1 MQVLKPAI
9 LQTQTEIL
17 LMTRFK
23 NIQLKFFNMKS
34 KPIFPLIAA
43 MLITLISCKSKTQ
56 KDAENP
62 ANTNEK
68 QKPKAGSANI
78 PNGMENI
85 LGEWTLAKLVRD
97 DNGNHKID
105 ENEENAVIESKNS
118 IKLNADGTCK
128 YETIMDGRY
137 EITTEE
143 DGRKRLIYYDI
154 SGNQYP
160 MKLYINSVSK
170 DELVININN
179 AGGSQFEIYTRP

>member
-1 MQVLKPAI
+1 MK
-9 LQTQTEIL
+9 TT
-17 LMTRFK
+17 
-23 NIQLKFFNMKS
+23 FFTT
-34 KPIFPLIAA
+34 IIAA
-43 MLITLISCKSKTQ
+43 MLITVISCKSNTQ
-56 KDAENP
+56 KDAEDHTMKENSP
-62 ANTNEK
+62 PNTDDK
-68 QKPKAGSANI
+68 QKPNAGSPNI
-78 PNGMENI
+78 PNDMKNI
-85 LGEWTLAKLVRD
+85 LGEWTLVRILRD

-143 DGRKRLIYYDI
+143 DGRKRLIYYDM

-179 AGGSQFEIYTRP
+179 AGGSQFEIYKRP